1 MEAWLDGT
9 LAADGNGLPLVL
21 CHGTSPDTVIEEFRP
36 FTHFGTRKA
45 ALRRCR
51 DRGLDDP
58 QIVEVHLRILNPLR
72 IMDSGR
78 DSQFCI
84 PDLVNSLPESFWE
97 DMSSDEMDI
106 LMEGDDDE
114 AERLLIDYVSDF
126 GYDGIVYENVI
137 EGDVS
142 YVIFDP
148 AQVWFVGADRPGM
161 APLTSAPAP

>member
-1 MEAWLDGT
+1 MREWLEGTSAVGEDGQ
-9 LAADGNGLPLVL
+9 PLVL

-51 DRGLDDP
+51 GRGLDDP
-58 QIVEVHLRILNPLR
+58 QIIEVLLCILNPLS
-72 IMDSGR
+72 IVDTGR

-84 PDLVNSLPESFWE
+84 PDIVDSLPENFWE
-97 DMSSDEMDI
+97 DMSSVEMDI
-106 LMEGDDDE
+106 LLEGDEAE

-137 EGDVS
+137 EGDAS
-142 YVIFDP
+142 YVMFDS
-148 AQVWFVGADRPGM
+148 AQVWFAGADEPGK
-161 APLTSAPAP
+161 AARLSVLEP